1 MSYKLIC
8 IDIDGT
14 LLRDDKK
21 LSKRNIDAIKA
32 ATNKG
37 VHVAIS
43 TGRIFPSANYYADLI
58 GVKSPVIASNGA
70 YIKNSSE
77 DKVIYEKPMNLEKT
91 IRIIEILREYKLRP
105 HFNTPS
111 KILTEDLEFSN
122 KVYSKMNEVLS
133 ENNKVDIEL
142 VDTWEN
148 ALKKYEHKVLK
159 GIIVDK
165 DINKIREVKEI
176 VAKEEGIEVV
186 SSYSNNFEVMSK
198 GISKGNAVSIL
209 SDMLGIERENVMCI
223 GDSENDLSMIKF
235 AGLGVAMGNAAE
247 CIKENADYITDINN
261 EDGVAKAIEK
271 FIL

>member
-14 LLRDDKK
+14 LLTDDKK
-21 LSKRNIDAIKA
+21 LSKRNIDAIKNA
-32 ATNKG
+32 NNKG

-43 TGRIFPSANYYADLI
+43 TGRIFPSANYYAKLI
-58 GVKSPVIASNGA
+58 GVKSPIIASNGA
-70 YIKNSSE
+70 YIKDSNE
-77 DKVIYEKPMNLEKT
+77 DKVIYKKNMEFNKT
-91 IRIIEILREYKLRP
+91 IKIINILREYKLRP
-105 HFNTPS
+105 HFNTHN
-111 KILTEDLEFSN
+111 KILTEDLEFSK

-142 VDTWEN
+142 IDTWEN
-148 ALKKYEHKVLK
+148 ALKTYEHEILK

-165 DINKIREVKEI
+165 DINKVREVKEI
-176 VAKEEGIEVV
+176 VSKEEGIEVV
-186 SSYSNNFEVMSK
+186 SSYTNNFEVMNK
-198 GISKGNAVSIL
+198 GISKGNAVKIL
-209 SDMLGIERENVMCI
+209 SEILEVKKENVMCI

-235 AGLGVAMGNAAE
+235 AGLGVAMGNATKY
-247 CIKENADYITDINN
+247 IKESADYITDINN

>member
-21 LSKRNIDAIKA
+21 LSQRNINAIKA
-32 ATNKG
+32 ATKKG

-43 TGRIFPSANYYADLI
+43 TGRIFPSANYYAELI

-77 DKVIYEKPMNLEKT
+77 DKIIYEKTMEYEKT
-91 IRIIEILREYKLRP
+91 IKIINILKEYKLRP
-105 HFNTPS
+105 HFNTHN
-111 KILTEDLEFSN
+111 KILTESLEFSK

-133 ENNKVDIEL
+133 KNNKVDIEL

-148 ALKKYEHKVLK
+148 ALKIYEREILK
-159 GIIVDK
+159 AIIVDE
-165 DINKIREVKEI
+165 DINKIKEVKEI
-176 VAKEEGIEVV
+176 VAREEGIEVV
-186 SSYSNNFEVMSK
+186 SSHNNNFEVMSK
-198 GISKGNAVSIL
+198 GISKGNAVNIL
-209 SDMLGIERENVMCI
+209 ADMLGIKKEKVMCI

-247 CIKENADYITDINN
+247 CIKEYADYITDTNN

-271 FIL
+271 FII